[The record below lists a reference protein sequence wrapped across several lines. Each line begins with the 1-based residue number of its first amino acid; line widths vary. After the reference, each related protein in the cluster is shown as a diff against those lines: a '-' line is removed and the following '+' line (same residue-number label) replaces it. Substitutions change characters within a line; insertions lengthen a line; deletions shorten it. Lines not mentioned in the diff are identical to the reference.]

1 MRVDNMKFSRRE
13 SLGLVAAAGT
23 LLATGTAQAASSP
36 LPKKRKGVADFINK
50 IDLQSPE
57 FNRDTRARLN
67 GDIQPGAEYIGWLK
81 GIVQG
86 VRPNEPVRD
95 LFAFEGFSA
104 TRMYRRPDGSWRK
117 LLRETVF
124 YRDLKTGEILKTWL
138 NPYTNEEVGVVPIAN
153 DPYNQTIET
162 TFMGKPYLMDW
173 NQNPDGN
180 YTIFAGVN
188 LFYPNALTPDK
199 WVRESSGD
207 FAQVTENFLYH
218 VRKEDIENPN
228 LTALPHVG
236 SWQRITPWLPWMLM
250 GTAEGCINY
259 LSTFG
264 SAPGGIDSLPQ
275 DMVEATRALD
285 PKLLRAPTLEE
296 DTLPNESS
304 LEAYAKEQT
313 PAPVPSGWTP
323 PKPPAP
329 QKFQGSKKDLGNQ
342 WAE

>member
-1 MRVDNMKFSRRE
+1 MNFSRRE
-13 SLGLVAAAGT
+13 SLGLAAAAGT
-23 LLATGTAQAASSP
+23 LLATGSAVAAAP
-36 LPKKRKGVADFINK
+36 AIPKKKKGVIDFVNK
-50 IDLQSPE
+50 IDLKSPE

-67 GDIQPGAEYIGWLK
+67 GDIQPGSEYIGWLK
-81 GIVQG
+81 GTVQG

-95 LFAFEGFSA
+95 LFKFEGFSA
-104 TRMYRRPDGSWRK
+104 TRIYRRPDGSWRK
-117 LLRETVF
+117 LLRETVM
-124 YRDLKTGEILKTWL
+124 YRDLETGEILKTWL
-138 NPYTNEEVGVVPIAN
+138 NPYTNEEVKVVPIAN

-162 TFMGKPYLMDW
+162 HFMGKPYLMDW
-173 NQNPDGN
+173 TENPNGT
-180 YTIFAGVN
+180 YTIAAGVN

-207 FAQVTENFLYH
+207 FNQVTENFLY
-218 VRKEDIENPN
+218 VVKKEDVENPN
-228 LTALPHVG
+228 VTVLPYVG

-250 GTAEGCINY
+250 GNAEGNINY
-259 LSTFG
+259 FSTFSG
-264 SAPGGIDSLPQ
+264 SPGGIDALPQ
-275 DMVEATRALD
+275 DLVEATRAID

-313 PAPVPSGWTP
+313 PAPVPEGWTP

-329 QKFQGSKKDLGNQ
+329 PKFQGSKKDLGNQ

>member
-1 MRVDNMKFSRRE
+1 MKFSRRE